1 MGADAE
7 CRYWQHHYTRAGHA
21 SWHGDGTI
29 VHVRCAGLQ
38 QGCSSVWHCA
48 TRLTSPPLLAQTR
61 LKTYYGALHTL
72 PKTRGCMLASCVPA
86 SPAPRQGRR
95 PTVPTRSTSNSRTKC
110 KRFSAIQP
118 RAALSTG
125 KRRRWSSAKYSSGM
139 RPTLWL
145 LPGQFL
151 HLCRGSSPRTRQSS
165 FVSMRLR

>member
-7 CRYWQHHYTRAGHA
+7 CRYWQHHYTRVGHA

-29 VHVRCAGLQ
+29 VHVRCVGLR

-110 KRFSAIQP
+110 KRFSAISQGQLSQQANVVAGPQRNIQVVCGRLCGCCRVSSCICVAVPP
-118 RAALSTG
+118 RA
-125 KRRRWSSAKYSSGM
+125 
-139 RPTLWL
+139 
-145 LPGQFL
+145 
-151 HLCRGSSPRTRQSS
+151 RGRVPS
-165 FVSMRLR
+165 